1 MRCVG
6 CGLAVVVLLLPA
18 RAAGAPND
26 DETRWVAT
34 RGRQAIVTSAFADCG
49 AGQLFVNGHRL
60 GGGELQ
66 VAVDLTPLALL
77 HATDNSIAAAF
88 KGGCPEP
95 GTYLL
100 TITRATRRKKRK
112 IKLTSKDLAIFNVA
126 IGPVGDTGPTGPE
139 GTQGARGAT
148 GPQGLAGV
156 DGDAGIGGATGPT
169 GPQGLVGPTG
179 LQGVPGADG
188 GPGTDGAAGAIGPT
202 GTTGVTGPTGSKGAN
217 GATGPQGDTGPTGV
231 AGPTGPP
238 GVFGYQRLLG
248 DLANMSLTVGQTV
261 VLSATC
267 PIAKFALAGGHV
279 FSASPEVFRNV
290 SITRSLSIGD
300 NRTWEIWVTDNRL
313 EGTLP
318 TVISGHA
325 FVICGAVSP

>member
-1 MRCVG
+1 
-6 CGLAVVVLLLPA
+6 VL
-18 RAAGAPND
+18 
-26 DETRWVAT
+26 
-34 RGRQAIVTSAFADCG
+34 
-49 AGQLFVNGHRL
+49 
-60 GGGELQ
+60 
-66 VAVDLTPLALL
+66 
-77 HATDNSIAAAF
+77 
-88 KGGCPEP
+88 
-95 GTYLL
+95 
-100 TITRATRRKKRK
+100 
-112 IKLTSKDLAIFNVA
+112 
-126 IGPVGDTGPTGPE
+126 
-139 GTQGARGAT
+139 
-148 GPQGLAGV
+148 
-156 DGDAGIGGATGPT
+156 
-169 GPQGLVGPTG
+169 
-179 LQGVPGADG
+179 GADG
-188 GPGTDGAAGAIGPT
+188 APGTEGAAGAIGPT

>member
-1 MRCVG
+1 
-6 CGLAVVVLLLPA
+6 
-18 RAAGAPND
+18 
-26 DETRWVAT
+26 
-34 RGRQAIVTSAFADCG
+34 
-49 AGQLFVNGHRL
+49 
-60 GGGELQ
+60 

-202 GTTGVTGPTGSKGAN
+202 GTTGLTGPTGSKGAN